1 MQIIRVKRAIRRCW
15 GLLVSRQN
23 ITKSLTLV
31 LVVFRTTF
39 TWTIAERLSVFLQIL
54 ITLLTMMNA
63 FNSFQMDFFV
73 LSQLWTDGGSFFA
86 FWFHAGSIQPI
97 DVVLNY
103 IWYRLVEQARLS
115 RSALYLTF
123 YFYHFPQ
130 LFPLDRHSFAESHEN

>member
-1 MQIIRVKRAIRRCW
+1 
-15 GLLVSRQN
+15 
-23 ITKSLTLV
+23 
-31 LVVFRTTF
+31 
-39 TWTIAERLSVFLQIL
+39 
-54 ITLLTMMNA
+54 MNA

-73 LSQLWTDGGSFFA
+73 LSQLWTDRGSFFA

-123 YFYHFPQ
+123 YFYYFPQ
-130 LFPLDRHSFAESHEN
+130 LFPLDRDTVSLNHTRTKNAGALFFFLCFGMRNVWMEHSDLILYCYWIVIKRRSFYIKLN